1 MDYLEAVRLAQ
12 AGNERGFGYLYENT
26 YKSKYYLALRYMKNR
41 EAAEDVLQDAYLR
54 AFSKLDTLKE
64 PEHFPAWLG
73 QIVASTAKN
82 ALAKNNPVL
91 FTDVTAET
99 EIEDF
104 EEWIEDEDIT
114 FQPELSYTREETRT
128 LVRELIDALSEE
140 QRLCIL
146 MFHIEGMSIKEIARI
161 LECSENTVKSRL
173 NYGRKN
179 MKEKAEELQRKG
191 YKLYNIAPLPLLLYL
206 FRSDFSSMLA
216 EKSIQAGGR
225 GIADR
230 VFAQIPNIR
239 GSADTG
245 QGQNASSYVKAG
257 NGAKTGAV
265 KAGFLHTAA
274 GKAAVA
280 VLGICIV
287 GGAVYGITQ
296 ALQPKEVQEAVKPVQ
311 TEPQEPE
318 EAEDTEDVEEVPQP
332 VSVADGDYQELLEG
346 GLTKEELEFLF
357 AYGPETLTEQGLSEE
372 DYLLIL
378 NGLCGGSAAGGFITS
393 VGMDENY
400 RSGWEV
406 DDLNR
411 FMSSFTD
418 YRFTEEND
426 SDTPYGTDVDGSTI
440 WMFPAELSF
449 EANAKITDAA
459 YLEDTMVIHFSYE
472 KNSYENGPTATDK
485 TATLKKNENGRF
497 RIVTIEEGYLP
508 AAWETEAKE
517 DAKAGAADQA
527 GNTGD
532 TDSIRAIY
540 EGVLQS
546 VQNQEAGYGFP
557 NAGGSTDYQYFLCD
571 MDGNGVKE
579 LVVGAMFAEDVFEV
593 YDIRVFT
600 ITQDSSGDRLKPLSG
615 DIVLMGPYLPSDGK
629 GLYSMEMSRGT
640 GETDIYR
647 ITIEGDTLIKGNA
660 PELRYTMGDSA
671 ETQFINANAYAKWRN
686 VSDLAGLDE

>member
-1 MDYLEAVRLAQ
+1 M
-12 AGNERGFGYLYENT
+12 
-26 YKSKYYLALRYMKNR
+26 
-41 EAAEDVLQDAYLR
+41 
-54 AFSKLDTLKE
+54 
-64 PEHFPAWLG
+64 
-73 QIVASTAKN
+73 AS
-82 ALAKNNPVL
+82 
-91 FTDVTAET
+91 
-99 EIEDF
+99 
-104 EEWIEDEDIT
+104 
-114 FQPELSYTREETRT
+114 
-128 LVRELIDALSEE
+128 
-140 QRLCIL
+140 
-146 MFHIEGMSIKEIARI
+146 
-161 LECSENTVKSRL
+161 
-173 NYGRKN
+173 
-179 MKEKAEELQRKG
+179 
-191 YKLYNIAPLPLLLYL
+191 
-206 FRSDFSSMLA
+206 
-216 EKSIQAGGR
+216 
-225 GIADR
+225 
-230 VFAQIPNIR
+230 
-239 GSADTG
+239 
-245 QGQNASSYVKAG
+245 
-257 NGAKTGAV
+257 
-265 KAGFLHTAA
+265 
-274 GKAAVA
+274 
-280 VLGICIV
+280 
-287 GGAVYGITQ
+287 
-296 ALQPKEVQEAVKPVQ
+296 
-311 TEPQEPE
+311 
-318 EAEDTEDVEEVPQP
+318 
-332 VSVADGDYQELLEG
+332 
-346 GLTKEELEFLF
+346 
-357 AYGPETLTEQGLSEE
+357 
-372 DYLLIL
+372 
-378 NGLCGGSAAGGFITS
+378 GFITS

-497 RIVTIEEGYLP
+497 RIVTIEEGHLP

-527 GNTGD
+527 EPAD
-532 TDSIRAIY
+532 HTDSIRAIY

-571 MDGNGVKE
+571 MDGDGVKE
-579 LVVGAMFAEDVFEV
+579 LVVGAMFVEDVFEV

-600 ITQDSSGDRLKPLSG
+600 ITQDSSGDRLKPLAG

-647 ITIEGDTLIKGNA
+647 ITIEGDALIKGNA
-660 PELRYTMGDSA
+660 PELHYTMGDSA
-671 ETQFINANAYAKWRN
+671 ETQFINANTYAKWRN